1 MEVQNHG
8 GTPIMQKSQSPALTC
23 ATSWRGCLTR
33 PLQVGLHLNEHFSPR
48 HRSLWPADGCEK
60 RSLCRNR
67 VKKGSPF
74 GGSALEL
81 DVHRPHRLHL
91 GRGKRPYS
99 NRSRND
105 NDDVE
110 DDLFST
116 SDFKSVRARL
126 LAWEAAIMLS
136 TPLSGISVIAF
147 QLARDTA

>member
-1 MEVQNHG
+1 
-8 GTPIMQKSQSPALTC
+8 MQEPSKKRAVHSVEARWNW
-23 ATSWRGCLTR
+23 TSIDHTD
-33 PLQVGLHLNEHFSPR
+33 SI
-48 HRSLWPADGCEK
+48 SAD
-60 RSLCRNR
+60 
-67 VKKGSPF
+67 
-74 GGSALEL
+74 
-81 DVHRPHRLHL
+81 
-91 GRGKRPYS
+91 GKRPYS